1 MMGLLAT
8 EPGLWHLYVPVCFCL
23 AFVILYVSVAVRAR
37 ILSLWYQV
45 VGCCP
50 EGWEPRHR
58 RVTLSPRN
66 IVLQGGSVVSRA
78 ISVAVKVQAGGEVR
92 AGQGSAHR
100 RVRQRAPSPEHR
112 GWDGGRR
119 QDPAADLGFL
129 GCRWGFGGL
138 CLAEGWL
145 SWWLVLPSRQAACGS
160 TAKPCRALW
169 PCEGT
174 SLPPRSPRTHGL
186 SPKTCQQIRLTSKAE
201 DLSCKEEKKG

>member
-37 ILSLWYQV
+37 ILLLWYQV

-78 ISVAVKVQAGGEVR
+78 VSVPVKGPGRRGGEGRTGISTSPCAAASPQPR
-92 AGQGSAHR
+92 AQGL
-100 RVRQRAPSPEHR
+100 
-112 GWDGGRR
+112 GWGKKAG
-119 QDPAADLGFL
+119 
-129 GCRWGFGGL
+129 
-138 CLAEGWL
+138 
-145 SWWLVLPSRQAACGS
+145 
-160 TAKPCRALW
+160 PC
-169 PCEGT
+169 C
-174 SLPPRSPRTHGL
+174 
-186 SPKTCQQIRLTSKAE
+186 
-201 DLSCKEEKKG
+201 